1 MNWKKPLMIVS
12 TVLLVLCLLAAGI
25 YLFGGW
31 KITVTPRGDQNMQ
44 VGYGETYTDSGA
56 DAVLTGLHF
65 IKVNVPVQAEGD
77 TIETDALETHTV
89 HYSADVLG
97 LHGEADRTVDVVD
110 DTPPEITL
118 TTGPDAYTLPG
129 HPYEEEGY
137 TATDNYDGDLTDQVA
152 SEEKDGVVY
161 YSVTDSSGNDRRDT
175 ERR

>member
-1 MNWKKPLMIVS
+1 MKWKKPMMIVS

-77 TIETDALETHTV
+77 TIETDALETHTI

-97 LHGEADRTVDVVD
+97 FHGEADRTVDVVD

-118 TTGPDAYTLPG
+118 TTDPDAYTLPG

-137 TATDNYDGDLTDQVA
+137 TATDNYDGDLTDQVT

-161 YSVTDSSGNDRRDT
+161 YSVTEFLRQYRH
-175 ERR
+175 E